1 MSSLRAST
9 VGGPQIQSPTAHI
22 ARHSITASHDL
33 DPADLQA
40 QLDLAATAFGL
51 GRCIDEIVIPA
62 TRRLHLLVVTG
73 HRDHAQELIATE
85 TIRAWLNRRG
95 WTVPAP
101 EPIGTILLGCGPR
114 DSDAVGPESLALL
127 LRVHR
132 RPCRVLGTR
141 TSTVTL
147 TVAAQAADTW
157 AWLSSP
163 TTAVDDPRPSIPSG
177 PLTHWP
183 SRCSTRETASIFIAA
198 DRTFPADTWAPA
210 SSQQAAATII
220 KTLPPTV
227 PRH

>member
-62 TRRLHLLVVTG
+62 TRRLHLLVATG
-73 HRDHAQELIATE
+73 HLDHAQELIATE

-141 TSTVTL
+141 TSTFTL
-147 TVAAQAADTW
+147 TVAAQAADTMGVVIFSNDSRGRPQTIDS
-157 AWLSSP
+157 LR
-163 TTAVDDPRPSIPSG
+163 AVDALAIPVFYPG
-177 PLTHWP
+177 N
-183 SRCSTRETASIFIAA
+183 AFIFIAA